1 MQTSRSIELLKDPGF
16 GFPARPRFVPDL
28 DIFCM
33 PDGLGIQ
40 VRGSKS
46 PVVLR
51 GKFFAG
57 IDSWLNLLDGSRTLE
72 DLLKSCP
79 DELAKGKA
87 ADLLVALF
95 RKGLLAPG
103 ETPPEWLRNRI
114 AGVAGAPEGDEV
126 LRRQML
132 LWGRKI
138 SIAGNDTFAE
148 GVQHK
153 LLTQSVALMGSGIFG
168 VTTFDIL
175 NRSGCMSMQAA
186 DWSGDGFMADSISG
200 GLDIKTGT
208 VARLGNSIDE
218 AANWLRKVLPNV
230 DLLVTATRNA
240 PDKLFQAVNALCLGH
255 KCQWLRGNDDS
266 SDIQIGP
273 FVAPFR
279 SACFAC
285 YALRRTSTAEY
296 AIEEELYQQHLADNA
311 ASLHNVGQGESISH
325 ATAGGAILAGE
336 AIRIITMISPPLALN
351 AVLTVTFGGTF
362 ELSPFMRVPR
372 CPECYRGKTSTTLE
386 PTKSI

>member
-16 GFPARPRFVPDL
+16 GFPAKPRLIADL
-28 DIFCM
+28 DLFCM

-51 GKFFAG
+51 GRLFAE
-57 IDSWLNLLDGSRTLE
+57 IDSWLRLLDGSRTLE
-72 DLLKSCP
+72 DLLDSCP
-79 DELAKGKA
+79 DETAKNKA
-87 ADLLVALF
+87 ANLLLTLF
-95 RKGLLAPG
+95 RRGLLAPG
-103 ETPPEWLRNRI
+103 QAPPAGLNRLN
-114 AGVAGAPEGDEV
+114 GVAGTQEGDEV

-148 GVQHK
+148 EVQHK
-153 LLTQSVALMGSGIFG
+153 LLSTNIALIGSGIFG
-168 VTTFDIL
+168 TTTFDVL
-175 NRSGCMSMQAA
+175 NRSGCTNIQVA
-186 DWSGDGFMADSISG
+186 DWSNDGLMASSVCAA
-200 GLDIKTGT
+200 LDIKDN
-208 VARLGNSIDE
+208 VVPRLANSIDE
-218 AANWLRKVLPNV
+218 ATSWLRKVLPNV

-240 PDKLFQAVNALCLGH
+240 PESLFQAVNALCLGH

-266 SDIQIGP
+266 SNIEIGP

-296 AIEEELYQQHLADNA
+296 AIEEELYQQHLADDA
-311 ASLHNVGQGESISH
+311 ALLHKVGQGESISH
-325 ATAGGAILAGE
+325 ATASGAVLAGE
-336 AIRIITMISPPLALN
+336 VVRIITMISPPAALN

-362 ELSPFMRVPR
+362 ELSKFMRVPR